1 MPVPRFEWITIEFS
15 TIQSLSDPDQI
26 RDMSIALSGMRRVI
40 CANRQAQ
47 RVEAGHTATV
57 VKATCPDV
65 GGASQNS
72 VLHWAIQA
80 MELGQAKNGPAA
92 LTGRIITSGHPNKVW
107 TEFTTSVYLP
117 VPKEITPGWGT
128 DTWCYF
134 NVDSPGLPVTQ
145 LRMLTRGPIIDK
157 WYSEFNRNLLII
169 IANHLQRRPH
179 QETTPAISLD
189 VTQDPQGF
197 RFRLRAYHPRTME
210 FTVKQEVL
218 VLILL
223 IDHLKTY
230 EARDMTISVLS
241 GGVPVAVGYM
251 DIPPLPVG
259 ENGGNATR
267 VGASNSTLMID
278 GKPEPLLMLPHWEA
292 TIELELSRLSVG
304 AEAPRCGRQK

>member
-1 MPVPRFEWITIEFS
+1 
-15 TIQSLSDPDQI
+15 
-26 RDMSIALSGMRRVI
+26 
-40 CANRQAQ
+40 
-47 RVEAGHTATV
+47 
-57 VKATCPDV
+57 
-65 GGASQNS
+65 
-72 VLHWAIQA
+72 
-80 MELGQAKNGPAA
+80 
-92 LTGRIITSGHPNKVW
+92 
-107 TEFTTSVYLP
+107 
-117 VPKEITPGWGT
+117 
-128 DTWCYF
+128 
-134 NVDSPGLPVTQ
+134 
-145 LRMLTRGPIIDK
+145 
-157 WYSEFNRNLLII
+157 
-169 IANHLQRRPH
+169 
-179 QETTPAISLD
+179 
-189 VTQDPQGF
+189 
-197 RFRLRAYHPRTME
+197 ME